1 MELKDLKQSIT
12 QMPTDE
18 LEALLKDMRQSR
30 RTPKKVHADSA
41 KRTKALKPE
50 SQGGMSIEQIMKN
63 MSPADMLAL
72 LIKNKKE

>member
-1 MELKDLKQSIT
+1 MELKDLKQDIT

-30 RTPKKVHADSA
+30 RTPKKIHVDKQTKTA
-41 KRTKALKPE
+41 KPQGSGPDLATLMKA
-50 SQGGMSIEQIMKN
+50 

-72 LIKNKKE
+72 LLKNKKE

>member
-1 MELKDLKQSIT
+1 MELKDLKQDIT

-18 LEALLKDMRQSR
+18 LYALLKDMRQSR
-30 RTPKKVHADSA
+30 RTPKKVHVDKKTKSA
-41 KRTKALKPE
+41 KPE
-50 SQGGMSIEQIMKN
+50 SNGMSVEQLMKS